1 MRVRPEWTAISALEQ
16 RAELVEDL
24 VVLGKA
30 AGLFLAE
37 QELIA
42 GFHVENSAVAGDE
55 LCFDVV
61 CVLDR
66 GRQTGGLGEV
76 ISLGAVG
83 DADLHRRRAS
93 EPDSL
98 TGYRLPVRQGMV
110 EG

>member
-1 MRVRPEWTAISALEQ
+1 M
-16 RAELVEDL
+16 
-24 VVLGKA
+24 VLGKA
-30 AGLFLAE
+30 ADLLLAE

-55 LCFDVV
+55 LGFDVV
-61 CVLDR
+61 CFLDR

-76 ISLGAVG
+76 VSLGAVG
-83 DADLHRRRAS
+83 DADLHGRGAS

-98 TGYRLPVRQGMV
+98 TGYRLPARQGMV